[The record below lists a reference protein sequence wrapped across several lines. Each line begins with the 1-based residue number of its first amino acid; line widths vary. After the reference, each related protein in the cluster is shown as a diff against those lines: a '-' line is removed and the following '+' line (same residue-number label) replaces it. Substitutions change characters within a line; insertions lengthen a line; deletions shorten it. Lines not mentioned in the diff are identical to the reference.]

1 MLVCSTVSLV
11 ELLEDRRNKL
21 MLEKKNT
28 ETKLLHL
35 LLQCNQLLLL
45 LQLNLNQLEQQKI
58 KQIQLKSK
66 KQEINLLEK
75 KLGKKL
81 RMKLLKQ
88 LERIPRLRKT
98 VDNLRIRRELL
109 KLLNQRNVRKDTL
122 LLMENV

>member
-35 LLQCNQLLLL
+35 LPQCNQLLLL

-58 KQIQLKSK
+58 KQIQLNSK

-81 RMKLLKQ
+81 RMKRLKQ
-88 LERIPRLRKT
+88 LERIPRVRKT
-98 VDNLRIRRELL
+98 VDKLRIRLELL
-109 KLLNQRNVRKDTL
+109 KLLNQRNVKKDTL